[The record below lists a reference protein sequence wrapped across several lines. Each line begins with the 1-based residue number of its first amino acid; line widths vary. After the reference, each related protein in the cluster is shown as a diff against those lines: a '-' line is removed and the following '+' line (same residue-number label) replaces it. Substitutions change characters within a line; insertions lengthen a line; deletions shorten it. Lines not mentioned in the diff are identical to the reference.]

1 MDNNDDKKME
11 ADLRKIVNEAFRQLM
26 RSLEQEP
33 SVILEGEEQGN
44 EMAPLYNQ
52 IEAWLFERRQDN
64 GDTNN

>member
-44 EMAPLYNQ
+44 EMEPLYNQ